1 MRPALG
7 VGRLCLR
14 QTPLSQ
20 CLRHLSRSQPA
31 TRFFTSG
38 GNKSYSST
46 SNKRGWK
53 WEEGSQQRRPPGRH
67 GLVLAAAASLSPA
80 VFVQLSEKD
89 NGGTEQTSEG
99 RMLEA
104 SRAEIQKKVDDDVQG
119 FRRVR
124 QSVLLFLDLYV
135 WEPIC
140 TGLRFLHLVVIFVP
154 VMVAVPAIWFGRRQ
168 KGRDGERSGTL
179 WWYGFLVRGM
189 ERAGPAFIKVCVFS
203 FW

>member
-1 MRPALG
+1 
-7 VGRLCLR
+7 
-14 QTPLSQ
+14 
-20 CLRHLSRSQPA
+20 
-31 TRFFTSG
+31 
-38 GNKSYSST
+38 
-46 SNKRGWK
+46 
-53 WEEGSQQRRPPGRH
+53 
-67 GLVLAAAASLSPA
+67 LVLAAAASLSPA

-135 WEPIC
+135 WEPMC

-189 ERAGPAFIKVCVFS
+189 ERAGPAFIKVCVFL
-203 FW
+203 FWGGKGENGEKGGRYDGAWRASGRVSCFHEKAKDGLNSSGPRKATGTSPGK